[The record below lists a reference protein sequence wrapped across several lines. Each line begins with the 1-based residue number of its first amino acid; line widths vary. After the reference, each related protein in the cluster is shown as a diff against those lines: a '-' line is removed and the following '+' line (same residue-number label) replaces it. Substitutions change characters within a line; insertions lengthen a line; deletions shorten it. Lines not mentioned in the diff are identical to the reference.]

1 LLRDDGEGSC
11 RKGQHL
17 FGHINMETLAT
28 IHKKLTPVISEI
40 AQLENL
46 PELEAHS
53 PQISILVGVIP
64 QVEKHKISDLPIA
77 WSCNVQFK
85 DHLAEGKGSSFKK
98 AKHNVS
104 RKLCHMLSLSPP

>member
-1 LLRDDGEGSC
+1 MGPTTTSSSPLERIESAPNFEP
-11 RKGQHL
+11 Q
-17 FGHINMETLAT
+17 
-28 IHKKLTPVISEI
+28 
-40 AQLENL
+40 AQ
-46 PELEAHS
+46 
-53 PQISILVGVIP
+53 PQYTSILWEHAAKVGVIP

-98 AKHNVS
+98 AKHDVS